1 MDRIRWT
8 KAAKATGGLAAV
20 FTLLA
25 HFWLPSLPLT
35 VVRVELLLF
44 LIGVLLG
51 LDMLTE
57 NFPVSIGV
65 STGSTNPDD
74 NDNEGNH
81 GTDDSD

>member
-1 MDRIRWT
+1 MKIKGIQWT
-8 KAAKATGGLAAV
+8 RAAKAVGGLGAV

-35 VVRVELLLF
+35 LVRVELLLF

-57 NFPVSIGV
+57 NFPVSVEV
-65 STGSTNPDD
+65 SSGDDAPD
-74 NDNEGNH
+74 NDNEGQEH
-81 GTDDSD
+81 DD